1 MKNSPIIVLFLTMV
15 ATLLVTATAR
25 SAVGDIILW
34 PIVTS
39 AEFTPGT
46 GKTVT
51 VHATVDMIPI
61 RQTRT
66 DSDLNTEYNN
76 RIVVRFISPVAG
88 YMNTSAYV
96 PLLKTWKEISD
107 YWLKT
112 YGRHTVLNISLTW
125 AGTSTSFGKGGCV
138 GIGNHTP
145 GESTNMANA
154 ATLMQNPGANYPC
167 TNIPVSA
174 YRCNIMQSELAIDFG
189 RINTKEIDGKEASIN
204 FDLSCDGPAT
214 ISLTSTAGT
223 TLTLGTGI
231 TAALTFDDKPLS
243 EFRQVDEGNTVHK
256 LSAKISAPSVKAG
269 SYSYS
274 TALIFNYQ

>member
-1 MKNSPIIVLFLTMV
+1 MKNSPIIVLLLTMV
-15 ATLLVTATAR
+15 ATLLATTTAR

-34 PIVTS
+34 PVVTS
-39 AEFTPGT
+39 AEFTPST

-66 DSDLNTEYNN
+66 DSELYTQYNN

-96 PLLKTWKEISD
+96 PLLMTWKEISD

-125 AGTSTSFGKGGCV
+125 PFAGSFGKGGCV
-138 GIGNHTP
+138 GIGNHGP
-145 GESTNMANA
+145 GESTNMPNA
-154 ATLMQNPGANYPC
+154 PTLMANPGANYPC
-167 TNIPVSA
+167 TNIPVSD

-189 RINTKEIDGKEASIN
+189 RINTNEIDGKEASVN
-204 FDLSCDGPAT
+204 FDLSCDGPVT

-256 LSAKISAPSVKAG
+256 LSAKISASGVKAG